1 MTTISVSSKKM
12 IEPTM
17 GMWNSLLQL
26 NVLRKANHKEDEE
39 HYNDINEVV
48 HSIFKV
54 AIQSR
59 QLKQEREGN
68 DTTNESYENY
78 KEEILELIQEELTR
92 LQKDNPHILLNMST
106 DLFERLVKEVLEDKD
121 TMNIAVMQWVNML
134 EAQEKYKAIA
144 NGEVVENGTV
154 GTVVTSG
161 ATGAVSGG
169 MPTGGIPSNGIPRQL
184 LPNMGN
190 IYPQNPNQNQEATIV
205 PQDTPEGQETIDEI
219 DKQTGR
225 HFRKKLNSIT
235 KNGIHPQVAL
245 VATNTGALIAGMLIP
260 GAGFLIMTA
269 ALKANL
275 EILPKWPKKKL
286 KPVVQNWFTDPE
298 LNKPK
303 EKPEKNEQNNPSNP
317 QQENQQVPPP
327 YNGMPNGIMPG
338 TGMGPGMAQGMV
350 QGGIGIAGGIGGV
363 GVVGA
368 NGTTKNLQIWET
380 VASNLVHNNRIKT
393 EVKLTYYVDEKG
405 KVYINSKEYGI
416 KSDKEY
422 IELTPDNLQ
431 DYLTIMAKKNGL
443 GETESMKEFI
453 EQVSKIAKGEIGIKE
468 INNGFIGA
476 INASAKLS
484 EMSEGGKLSE
494 YGKEIYNELTLK
506 KLENL
511 VEFDPNQPI
520 EDEIIKQLKET
531 KEILIEKLKP
541 ENLEKLKEEEQQQFT
556 QMLNGV
562 NNALNM
568 IEIYKGIELIKEK
581 EQEIDLLKDK
591 KKLNELYIRRDNNNK
606 QEKELNESN
615 NAIQEEKKK
624 LDEQIKNEQEQVNK
638 FQEIVNLQTKRDD
651 LEKQF
656 EKELEDL
663 HSSFGVIGL
672 FEDGEDNGIKE
683 QIENEIKNKTEERDK
698 QLQEI
703 DKQLQEKG
711 INSQE
716 ARKSLQQHQEELNKL
731 KQQQTN
737 LETREKE
744 NKEKIATITESKDEI
759 DKEIKQYE
767 DRVKTKQ
774 TDIEKELE
782 QSKQEKLNKLQN
794 EKKEVKKLK
803 KEKDKIEKGKKE
815 LDNLI
820 LNKQKEIESIS
831 IDKTN
836 TDTEEEVI
844 DLDKKIKES
853 QKQLEELISKKQQK
867 EKESKEKDEELK
879 KYRTVENIDKEIDS
893 IEKSY
898 KKQIDYLGNIDSIED
913 KQEEVKK
920 MKEEVSQQKQNCM
933 SQDLILIQQQ
943 MLQKSQFA
951 GLSKVLK
958 FESVDI
964 PQYQAPVISVGQ
976 GKSKDVNIG

>member
-219 DKQTGR
+219 DKQTGG

-303 EKPEKNEQNNPSNP
+303 EKPEKNEQNSPSNP
-317 QQENQQVPPP
+317 QQKKQQVPPP
-327 YNGMPNGIMPG
+327 YNGMSNGMMPNV
-338 TGMGPGMAQGMV
+338 GMGPGMAQGMV
-350 QGGIGIAGGIGGV
+350 QGGIGIAGGV
-363 GVVGA
+363 GIVGA

-380 VASNLVHNNRIKT
+380 VASNLVYNNRIKT
-393 EVKLTYYVDEKG
+393 ETKLTYYVDKDG
-405 KVYINSKEYGI
+405 KIYINSKEYGI

-422 IELTPDNLQ
+422 IELTAENLQ
-431 DYLTIMAKKNGL
+431 DYLTFIAQKNGL

-453 EQVSKIAKGEIGIKE
+453 EQVTKIAKGEIGIKE

-484 EMSEGGKLSE
+484 EMSGSGKLSE
-494 YGKEIYNELTLK
+494 YGQEIYNELTLK

-511 VEFDPNQPI
+511 IKFDPDKPI
-520 EDEIIKQLKET
+520 EDEIIKQLRET

-591 KKLNELYIRRDNNNK
+591 KKLVDLYKQRDIID
-606 QEKELNESN
+606 EKSK
-615 NAIQEEKKK
+615 IQEEKKE
-624 LDEQIKNEQEQVNK
+624 LRLNIFNK
-638 FQEIVNLQTKRDD
+638 
-651 LEKQF
+651 
-656 EKELEDL
+656 
-663 HSSFGVIGL
+663 
-672 FEDGEDNGIKE
+672 
-683 QIENEIKNKTEERDK
+683 ENEIDNLSKRYNQEEERFQKELMTLYVSLDNAKKNNKDIDIKDIEKKIFLKRKEEETRLFEINTTLQQQQQELDSLNQQKAKLEEREKINEKEVKTITKNK
-698 QLQEI
+698 
-703 DKQLQEKG
+703 
-711 INSQE
+711 
-716 ARKSLQQHQEELNKL
+716 
-731 KQQQTN
+731 
-737 LETREKE
+737 
-744 NKEKIATITESKDEI
+744 DEVN
-759 DKEIKQYE
+759 KEIKQYE

-774 TDIEKELE
+774 TEIEKELE

-794 EKKEVKKLK
+794 EKKEVEKLK
-803 KEKDKIEKGKKE
+803 KEKEEVEKSKKE
-815 LDNLI
+815 LDDLI
-820 LNKQKEIESIS
+820 LNKRKEIELIK
-831 IDKTN
+831 INKPYI
-836 TDTEEEVI
+836 DTEEVDE
-844 DLDKKIKES
+844 LDDKIKES

-898 KKQIDYLGNIDSIED
+898 KKQTDDLGNIDSIKD
-913 KQEEVKK
+913 KQKEVKEL
-920 MKEEVSQQKQNCM
+920 KEKTSQQIQNLM
-933 SQDLILIQQQ
+933 SQELISVQQQ
-943 MLQKSQFA
+943 LLQSSQFV
-951 GLSKVLK
+951 GLGKIVSV
-958 FESVDI
+958 ESVEK
-964 PQYQAPVISVGQ
+964 PQYQTPIISIQVDMAHDVRMERGQ
-976 GKSKDVNIG
+976 K